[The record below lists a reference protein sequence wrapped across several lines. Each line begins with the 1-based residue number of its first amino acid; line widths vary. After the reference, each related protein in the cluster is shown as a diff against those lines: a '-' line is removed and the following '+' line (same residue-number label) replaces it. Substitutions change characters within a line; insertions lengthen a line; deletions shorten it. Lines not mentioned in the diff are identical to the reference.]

1 MRITQALIAGLTFFT
16 ISYGT
21 VTLAAPESIIA
32 TPQNDQQRE
41 ILKVILH
48 WQETYNTDVDKM
60 ILDCYAPDADVYF
73 TGASAHGHAQ
83 FIRLEKAIVDA
94 APGRKMRIDRVLFA
108 GDDTAIV
115 EAVVL
120 DSARPDYFSPWCAI
134 LTFRNGKI
142 VQDRTYLDPA
152 RWPGIEAVK
161 GIPTPGG
168 LGMTAKPGNP

>member
-1 MRITQALIAGLTFFT
+1 
-16 ISYGT
+16 
-21 VTLAAPESIIA
+21 
-32 TPQNDQQRE
+32 
-41 ILKVILH
+41 
-48 WQETYNTDVDKM
+48 
-60 ILDCYAPDADVYF
+60 
-73 TGASAHGHAQ
+73 
-83 FIRLEKAIVDA
+83 
-94 APGRKMRIDRVLFA
+94 MRIDRVLFA

-152 RWPGIEAVK
+152 RWPGIEAAK

>member
-1 MRITQALIAGLTFFT
+1 MRIGQALAAGLIVFIVSF
-16 ISYGT
+16 GAT
-21 VTLAAPESIIA
+21 VLAAPPAINS
-32 TPQNDQQRE
+32 TPQNAQQRAM
-41 ILKVILH
+41 LKVIEH
-48 WQETYNTDVDKM
+48 WQDTYNNDVEKM

-83 FIRLEKAIVDA
+83 FIRLEKAIVGA
-94 APGRKMRIDRVLFA
+94 APGRRMRIDRVLFA

-134 LTFRNGKI
+134 LTFRDGKI
-142 VQDRTYLDPA
+142 VHDRTYLDPA

-168 LGMTAKPGNP
+168 LGMAAKSGVT